1 MALHDV
7 VPRLQDTDSAKNVD
21 CQLPLSPSVRSP
33 ESLSMAKVQIDEVQI
48 DDRQRRMRENFTVV
62 TNFPVALRCL
72 KIRYQVS
79 IEPKKRWTR
88 KEILH
93 IKYAR

>member
-72 KIRYQVS
+72 RYQVS
-79 IEPKKRWTR
+79 IEPKKRWSR